1 MKVLFAMGND
11 LRSKNVVDRY
21 YERYGEILEYKNI
34 FYFKSLLEEVKNNK
48 TYDRIVINEELEEI
62 STNDIQQI
70 DNYIFNNIDKI
81 TDEIQDADIILV
93 CSDRRTKGD
102 AFVNRLFSIGI
113 YNLLIGNDRNIN
125 PLCDIIKKPKTKRE
139 AKQYL
144 NINISS
150 ITSASV
156 VADDEVDEIQMQNIL
171 HYYEGIKNKPE
182 EYVST
187 FDKIAE
193 QYSRKQLKIIVNFL
207 PQKVRDAVL
216 AENRYKY
223 LAAEM
228 RENAPNVSTP
238 VEGGGK
244 TGKPKKASG
253 GLFTLFKKE
262 RKSTDKHV
270 GTMEISREQNSVSI
284 KVDNDLE
291 QVTEAP
297 ATNPSVGAFNGEK
310 TRVELEQQNKM
321 QAEQQAFLAA
331 KAKAEVEAR
340 ERAKMEE
347 QVALAERAKKEAEAR
362 EKAKMEEQAAL
373 AERAKKEA
381 EAREKTNMSEQAA
394 LVERA
399 KKEAEAREKAK
410 MEEQA
415 ALAERAKK
423 EAEAREKT
431 NMSEQAALV
440 ERAKK
445 EAEAREKAKMEEQAA
460 LAERAKKEAEARENA
475 KVESQTELTEGEK
488 REAEDIKRAKLIEKA
503 KAEAEARERAKL
515 AENMQ
520 PSGQAKQE
528 EKKEEQVL
536 IANNAEMEAKKQAE
550 MNAKLKAEA
559 EAKAQAELMAKV
571 QAEAK
576 KQAELIKLEQ
586 EKKLKEEQEKL
597 VMEQNKIR
605 EAQAKLEEEKRRLRE
620 EQERLISTQDQIY
633 KMQTDAASVVYTNN
647 KITQMVSAENKK
659 MVVFVGSN
667 KVGTTFVTNAI
678 AHSVASAKV
687 KTAIL
692 DMARDK
698 SMYYLY
704 NQNDKSMR
712 KKAAEC
718 MQRLSDG
725 EDWYLDTNNNFLKV
739 YTTVPGAVTDV
750 RKGYKH
756 KSIIDTVIKNNTFVI
771 VDADF
776 TTPIDYFE
784 QAAEIYIIQDLD
796 LLKMPDVTLFLRE
809 LKNRGIDMRKIRII
823 INKYIKTSLTPKQ
836 ILQTL
841 SYYSDPEMSF
851 VDELLP
857 TKLDYAVIPYNLN
870 NYAKY
875 VDSICRGVISY
886 KGYSEEFLQ
895 TIDEISQMVYPRVS
909 SERRAKRGFLKS

>member
-347 QVALAERAKKEAEAR
+347 QVALA
-362 EKAKMEEQAAL
+362 
-373 AERAKKEA
+373 
-381 EAREKTNMSEQAA
+381 
-394 LVERA
+394 ERA

>member
-362 EKAKMEEQAAL
+362 EKAKME
-373 AERAKKEA
+373 
-381 EAREKTNMSEQAA
+381 
-394 LVERA
+394 
-399 KKEAEAREKAK
+399 
-410 MEEQA
+410 
-415 ALAERAKK
+415 
-423 EAEAREKT
+423 
-431 NMSEQAALV
+431 EQAALV

>member
-423 EAEAREKT
+423 EAEARE
-431 NMSEQAALV
+431 
-440 ERAKK
+440 
-445 EAEAREKAKMEEQAA
+445 
-460 LAERAKKEAEARENA
+460 NA

-550 MNAKLKAEA
+550 MNARLKAEA

>member
-321 QAEQQAFLAA
+321 QAEQQAFLVA

-347 QVALAERAKKEAEAR
+347 QVALA
-362 EKAKMEEQAAL
+362 
-373 AERAKKEA
+373 
-381 EAREKTNMSEQAA
+381 
-394 LVERA
+394 ERA

-857 TKLDYAVIPYNLN
+857 TKLDYALIPYNLN